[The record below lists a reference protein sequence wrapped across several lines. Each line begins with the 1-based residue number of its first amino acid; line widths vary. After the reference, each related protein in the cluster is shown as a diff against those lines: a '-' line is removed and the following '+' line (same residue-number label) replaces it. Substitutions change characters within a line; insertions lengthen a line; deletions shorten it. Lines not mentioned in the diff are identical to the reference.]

1 MTTEAQTQANRAN
14 AQKSTG
20 PRTPE
25 GKAKVAQNALKH
37 GLLAQQAVVVGED
50 TDDFDLL
57 RDQLYAEW
65 APVGPTEAR
74 LVERIAGLFWRLQRA
89 ERFGTESFD
98 VMCQQCADD
107 PQIKRWR
114 PRIVPA
120 AASPVVGLT
129 VVKDFSETRVLER
142 LLVCERRLENSLYR
156 TMAEL
161 RQAQGRRQGAAEGAR
176 GDSRS
181 RRSREGQDRGGPFH
195 RVPQT
200 PPPDFTLENLLAEIA
215 AVEEP
220 SAGATSNTPTDP
232 TCETNPICAESEEDV
247 GRGRPTYEEPPAGAT
262 TNVPPDPSCETKPI
276 CEFPRAEAAEPQDQS
291 CETKPIS
298 GTAGWDE
305 ATGARGDGQLY
316 ETKPIAEEV
325 SSLKCEVSSEESPA
339 ATPPSL
345 PTSNFTLE
353 TAAQPQPCDIASMPG
368 VVPAT
373 KPISEEG
380 VGCVSRT
387 IPPAHSETCETKR
400 APGKAGAI
408 QQVSNPARSKVAAR
422 PE

>member
-1 MTTEAQTQANRAN
+1 MTTEAQIEANRAN

-20 PRTPE
+20 PRSPE

-37 GLLAQQAVVVGED
+37 GLLAKQAVVVGED

-74 LVERIAGLFWRLQRA
+74 LVERLAGLFWRLQRA

-98 VMCQQCADD
+98 VMYQQRADD
-107 PQIKRWR
+107 PQIRQWR
-114 PRIVPA
+114 PRLRPEA
-120 AASPVVGLT
+120 ADPVVGLT

-161 RQAQGRRQGAAEGAR
+161 RQVQGQRQGAAEGAR

-200 PPPDFTLENLLAEIA
+200 RPPDFTLADLLAKI
-215 AVEEP
+215 
-220 SAGATSNTPTDP
+220 GAQ
-232 TCETNPICAESEEDV
+232 ED
-247 GRGRPTYEEPPAGAT
+247 EPAGAT
-262 TNVPPDPSCETKPI
+262 TNTP
-276 CEFPRAEAAEPQDQS
+276 AAEEQS
-291 CETKPIS
+291 CDN
-298 GTAGWDE
+298 A
-305 ATGARGDGQLY
+305 
-316 ETKPIAEEV
+316 
-325 SSLKCEVSSEESPA
+325 SL
-339 ATPPSL
+339 
-345 PTSNFTLE
+345 
-353 TAAQPQPCDIASMPG
+353 PG

-387 IPPAHSETCETKR
+387 TPPAQSETCETKPIGVG
-400 APGKAGAI
+400 PGEG
-408 QQVSNPARSKVAAR
+408 QSLGGTGVRSNPAPDAAGETKPISGPAGRDER
-422 PE
+422 PLCETNPILPSGTGILPVNEDHRQDADATIPPDGVTTNLPEAQGQACETKPIGQSHSCETKPISAGAKRERFGYTPIFRRRR